1 MKYEYQDLSP
11 AQFEVLVIFV
21 NQHLLGISVQG
32 FADGADGG
40 RDAKFVGTAEI
51 HPSKAKPWTGT
62 TIIQSKHTNGYNRHF
77 LETDFYNPS
86 EREPTSVLGKEVLR
100 IKRLRD
106 EQQLDNYMLFANRR
120 LTGGAE
126 SKIRSYISEKTGVP
140 ESSIYICGIEQLEII
155 LSTFPEIVLKANI
168 DPIDSPLIVSSEQLA
183 IVIQALADNVE
194 ALADSVVDPP
204 VPRVSYA
211 EKNETNDLSP
221 EYAKAQRR
229 RYLKETGQIKAFL
242 AAPENSEILRLYESV
257 VEDFE
262 LKIISKRKDY
272 QTFDEVL
279 EYLASLL
286 FNRDPILRKD
296 GNRRLT
302 RAILFYMYWICD
314 IGNEE
319 DAQTN

>member
-1 MKYEYQDLSP
+1 VKYEYQDLSP
-11 AQFEVLVIFV
+11 AQFEVLVIFA

-62 TIIQSKHTNGYNRHF
+62 TIIQAKHTNGYNKHF
-77 LETDFYNPS
+77 LETDFFNPS
-86 EREPTSVLGKEVLR
+86 EKEPLSVLGKEVVR

-126 SKIRSYISEKTGVP
+126 SKIRSYISKKTGVP

-155 LSTFPEIVLKANI
+155 LATFPEIVLKANI

-183 IVIQALADNVE
+183 VVIQALADNVE
-194 ALADSVVDPP
+194 ALAASVADPP
-204 VPRVSYA
+204 VPRISYA

-221 EYAKAQRR
+221 EYARAQRR

-242 AAPENSEILRLYESV
+242 AAPENDEILRLYESV